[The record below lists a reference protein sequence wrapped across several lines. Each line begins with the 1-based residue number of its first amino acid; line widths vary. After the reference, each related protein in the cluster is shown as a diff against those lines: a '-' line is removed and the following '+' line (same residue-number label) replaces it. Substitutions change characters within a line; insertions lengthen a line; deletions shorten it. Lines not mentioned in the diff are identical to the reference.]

1 MAKHRQAS
9 VAKNVAAQI
18 SISLMVT
25 DGWYPYHW
33 WYWWLISDIRII
45 DGWCINEHWNVYVV
59 ESVFQ
64 ASARDGETDVLKT
77 SCLISVPAA
86 LSLFM
91 AAKGWGA
98 VSKQDTLDKYS
109 MLYAGLCLNNSQLV
123 VVGLVLFAFFCHTFQ
138 MLQQRL
144 DTYDL
149 WHFHQF
155 QWFQFTSSTQ
165 ILSTH
170 GSIQNCYWGAHAIGS
185 GPLADWIAALD
196 FHRSQ
201 FQWGFTMGLT
211 WSCALWIKPV
221 GCQTFTASS
230 VTRVAKCGL
239 LGIWRFYPCL
249 FGIIMIGGPWWPRF
263 FPQVS
268 MAAERCFWGRGLS
281 HWDQIM

>member
-1 MAKHRQAS
+1 MRGRLQARHLRQVQHA
-9 VAKNVAAQI
+9 VCWI
-18 SISLMVT
+18 
-25 DGWYPYHW
+25 
-33 WYWWLISDIRII
+33 
-45 DGWCINEHWNVYVV
+45 
-59 ESVFQ
+59 
-64 ASARDGETDVLKT
+64 VLKQLT
-77 SCLISVPAA
+77 TRSCRPSAFCIFLPHLPNAA
-86 LSLFM
+86 
-91 AAKGWGA
+91 AE
-98 VSKQDTLDKYS
+98 VR
-109 MLYAGLCLNNSQLV
+109 
-123 VVGLVLFAFFCHTFQ
+123 H
-138 MLQQRL
+138 
-144 DTYDL
+144 L

-263 FPQVS
+263 APFFTKGSSRGATLSFTLRSKGEGGQPRYLILQEIASHFSTPPPVFVS
-268 MAAERCFWGRGLS
+268 T
-281 HWDQIM
+281 